1 MRRTLLALILSAMMV
16 IGIAGPS
23 QASALP
29 APSATTTA
37 QQGITASAITMPA
50 VHSASHA
57 ALFDKTRFLVHMG
70 AALYVFHHFVYARYK
85 SGGFASGASG
95 RTGNFVKAALAL
107 VFTYHELK
115 VSYDIANKS
124 SSGVLHAVVSP
135 LNALLGKVSNVHDQ
149 LKGNKLDASAMDD
162 LNSSTSSLTST
173 AKSSGLAINEVAPPS
188 ALTSAFQ

>member
-1 MRRTLLALILSAMMV
+1 MRRTILALILSAMLV
-16 IGIAGPS
+16 VGIAGPS
-23 QASALP
+23 NASALP
-29 APSATTTA
+29 A
-37 QQGITASAITMPA
+37 ASAHTAAGIITLPA
-50 VHSASHA
+50 VHTASHP
-57 ALFDKTRFLVHMG
+57 ALFDKSRFLLHMG
-70 AALYVFHHFVYARYK
+70 FAYYAFHHFVYARYK

-135 LNALLGKVSNVHDQ
+135 LNALLGKVNNVHDQ